1 MLANLFRARFEIR
14 PEIREQA
21 RSYKMERT
29 RQGRSFDSKLIEDMD
44 TLSEF
49 FHMGGYGFYVWSA
62 YGVTFIVL
70 VANVVVP
77 LMRTRELRARLARQ
91 ARMQEQ
97 S

>member
-1 MLANLFRARFEIR
+1 MRAC
-14 PEIREQA
+14 
-21 RSYKMERT
+21 SYRVGRT
-29 RQGRSFDSKLIEDMD
+29 RQGRSFDSNLIEDMD

-62 YGVTFIVL
+62 YGVTFLVL

-77 LMRTRELRARLARQ
+77 LLRTRELRARLARQ
-91 ARMQEQ
+91 ARMQEH

>member
-1 MLANLFRARFEIR
+1 
-14 PEIREQA
+14 
-21 RSYKMERT
+21 MERT
-29 RQGRSFDSKLIEDMD
+29 RQGRCCDSNLIESMD

-77 LMRTRELRARLARQ
+77 LLRTRELRARLARQ